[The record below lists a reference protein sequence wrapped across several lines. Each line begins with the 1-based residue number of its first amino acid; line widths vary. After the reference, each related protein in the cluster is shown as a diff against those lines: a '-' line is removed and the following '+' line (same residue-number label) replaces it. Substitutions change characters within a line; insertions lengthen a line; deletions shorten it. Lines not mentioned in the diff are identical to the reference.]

1 MKELLIEHKK
11 LHSDGNRFIHLS
23 ECVIKN
29 QQDALFLLNLFQ
41 WFTPLHVS
49 NRLTI
54 YYQEAVTVYAAYG
67 IYHAS
72 VLTSC

>member
-1 MKELLIEHKK
+1 MKELLIEHGK
-11 LHSDGNRFIHLS
+11 LHSDGKRFIHLS

-41 WFTPLHVS
+41 WFSPLHVS
-49 NRLTI
+49 SRLTI
-54 YYQEAVTVYAAYG
+54 HHQEAVTVYAAYG